1 MLAPEGVGPVWSP
14 DGATIAFVR
23 SDPDDGGVMVM
34 PSDGG
39 EARVI
44 LPIGPEFG
52 VGSLAWSPDGDQL
65 AYILR
70 AYGEAPEQQ
79 LSLWIVNA
87 DGSDAHESATLDP
100 DAFLLDWGPEGSS
113 VLVSTYAMPGGSV
126 SIVDPR
132 TGESQAVTSRAGWA
146 RWAPGGTTV
155 VALMRTSSDPDPESQ
170 WDWRLADARVVDG
183 RLEHIA
189 FIGDVERGFGYPQ
202 NSIAVSPKCPS
213 GS

>member
-1 MLAPEGVGPVWSP
+1 
-14 DGATIAFVR
+14 
-23 SDPDDGGVMVM
+23 MVM

-44 LPIGPEFG
+44 LPIGAEFG
-52 VGSLAWSPDGDQL
+52 VVSLAWSPEGDQL
-65 AYILR
+65 AYIR
-70 AYGEAPEQQ
+70 QTYGPGPDKRR
-79 LSLWIVNA
+79 SLWIVNN

-113 VLVSTYAMPGGSV
+113 VLVSTYAMPGGAV

-132 TGESQAVTSRAGWA
+132 TGESQAATSRAGWA
-146 RWAPGGTTV
+146 RWAPGGATV

-170 WDWRLADARVVDG
+170 WDWRLAEARVIDG
-183 RLEHIA
+183 RLERIA

-202 NSIAVSPKCPS
+202 NDIAVSPECPGVS
-213 GS
+213 